1 MNQRT
6 GAKTQAL
13 CAVRLSFLQIPPENT
28 LHGLSG
34 KVIKLKDPQILRQFE
49 ALDKAPQK
57 DPANYTAPPC
67 PTAGRGALFD
77 YWDRYSTSSL
87 MALATSGSTR
97 SFWGRGASIAC

>member
-57 DPANYTAPPC
+57 DPAN
-67 PTAGRGALFD
+67 
-77 YWDRYSTSSL
+77 
-87 MALATSGSTR
+87 
-97 SFWGRGASIAC
+97 